1 MRDLLAELT
10 WRGLVHGT
18 TPGLAARLDKGPITG
33 YVGFDPTA
41 PSLQVGNLVPIML
54 LAHLQ
59 RAGGK
64 PIVVLGG
71 GTGLIGDPSGKREER
86 PLLDPRQ
93 VEENAYRQRAQLEK
107 FLDFSAGPSQA
118 EVLNNADWLARLDL
132 VGFLRDVGKHFTVSY
147 MLQKESV
154 KARLESGIS
163 FTEFSY
169 MLLQAYDFLHLYR
182 TRRCELQMGGSDQ
195 WGNITAGIELIR
207 RLEGGE
213 AHGLS
218 APLLTTASGAKFG
231 KTEAGNVWL
240 DPKLTS
246 PYQFYQF
253 WVNADD
259 RDVER
264 YLKAFTYLSR
274 EEIRALMAE
283 HKKRPEERV
292 PQRTLA
298 RELTARVHGGE
309 AAERVEQ
316 ASRVVFGDLEPRTAS
331 AQVWRT
337 LAAELPSAPLPATV
351 GPETPVVELVT
362 STGVIK
368 SKSEARRLIQQG
380 GLYVNG
386 ERVSGVE
393 STAGQPLEGGF
404 YWIRSGKKNQFLL
417 VPPRSER

>member
-1 MRDLLAELT
+1 VRDLLRELS
-10 WRGLVHGT
+10 WRGLLQQA
-18 TPGLAARLDKGPITG
+18 TPGLEARLAKGPVTG

-59 RAGGK
+59 RSGGK
-64 PIVVLGG
+64 PIVVVGG

-86 PLLDPRQ
+86 PLLDRGQ
-93 VEENAYRQRAQLEK
+93 VEENVARQRGQLEK
-107 FLDFSAGPSQA
+107 FLDFSPGAMGA
-118 EVLNNADWLARLDL
+118 ELLNNAEWLCRLDL
-132 VGFLRDVGKHFTVSY
+132 VGFLRDVGKHFTISY

-154 KARLESGIS
+154 RSRLDSGIS
-163 FTEFSY
+163 YTEFSY

-207 RLEGGE
+207 RLEGAE
-213 AHGLS
+213 AHGLC

-231 KTEAGNVWL
+231 KTEAGSVWL
-240 DPKLTS
+240 DPALTS
-246 PYQFYQF
+246 PYKFYQF
-253 WVNADD
+253 WINADD
-259 RDVER
+259 RDVEG
-264 YLKAFTYLSR
+264 YLKAFTHWSR
-274 EEIRALMAE
+274 EEIAALMAE
-283 HKKRPEERV
+283 HERRPEARI
-292 PQRTLA
+292 PHRALA
-298 RELTARVHGGE
+298 REVTARVHGVE
-309 AAERVEQ
+309 AAARVEQ

-331 AQVWRT
+331 AETWRT
-337 LAAELPSAPLPATV
+337 LAAELPTAPLPAGA

-362 STGVIK
+362 SAGVIK

-386 ERVSGVE
+386 ERVGAPDSA
-393 STAGQPLEGGF
+393 AGEPLDGGF

-417 VPPRSER
+417 VPASN